1 MGLGPNGEGL
11 RTGSHK
17 GAPGVVKDTHQN
29 AHQSQTCT
37 SLHQPAPA
45 CKHAATG
52 QSRGVQSSPG
62 DCCQMRV
69 AGRGS
74 VGSGL
79 ISGGSEKTGPGGA
92 SWSTGATD
100 KEVSR
105 AGLESP
111 EPCLSEGLAARVGR
125 SSPLV
130 LQPASTYILPMPPS
144 RLAPLREQ
152 TSCRCQQYI
161 HYSFTGR
168 PTDRALA
175 WSLHRTAII
184 DAVARERF
192 SPFSPLPPVAVIHSN
207 TYALTRAPSLKSLA
221 ASSGGGGGHWRYT
234 SLARHAE
241 STC

>member
-1 MGLGPNGEGL
+1 MDGSGPKRGRVANGEPQRCTRSSQGHTPE
-11 RTGSHK
+11 RTPV
-17 GAPGVVKDTHQN
+17 ADVLQR
-29 AHQSQTCT
+29 
-37 SLHQPAPA
+37 APA
-45 CKHAATG
+45 CKHVATG

-62 DCCQMRV
+62 ETVARCGSRV
-69 AGRGS
+69 GWI
-74 VGSGL
+74 GL

-144 RLAPLREQ
+144 RLAPPPRADKLPLR
-152 TSCRCQQYI
+152 TI
-161 HYSFTGR
+161 HSFLHSPADR

-192 SPFSPLPPVAVIHSN
+192 SPFSPVPPVAVTHSN

-221 ASSGGGGGHWRYT
+221 SSSGGGGGHWRYT

>member
-1 MGLGPNGEGL
+1 MDGSGPKRGRVANGEPQRCTRSSQGHTPE
-11 RTGSHK
+11 RTPV
-17 GAPGVVKDTHQN
+17 ADVLQR
-29 AHQSQTCT
+29 
-37 SLHQPAPA
+37 APA
-45 CKHAATG
+45 CKHVATG

-62 DCCQMRV
+62 ETVARCGSRV
-69 AGRGS
+69 GWI
-74 VGSGL
+74 GL

-130 LQPASTYILPMPPS
+130 LQPASTYILPMLPS

-161 HYSFTGR
+161 HSFIHR
-168 PTDRALA
+168 PTDRP
-175 WSLHRTAII
+175 T
-184 DAVARERF
+184 ER
-192 SPFSPLPPVAVIHSN
+192 
-207 TYALTRAPSLKSLA
+207 
-221 ASSGGGGGHWRYT
+221 WRGPCIE
-234 SLARHAE
+234 LQL
-241 STC
+241 